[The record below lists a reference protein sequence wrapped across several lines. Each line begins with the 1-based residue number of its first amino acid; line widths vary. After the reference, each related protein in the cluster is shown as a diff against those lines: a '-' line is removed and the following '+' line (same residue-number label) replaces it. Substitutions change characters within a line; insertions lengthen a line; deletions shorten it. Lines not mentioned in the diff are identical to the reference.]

1 MELYSNSSHYLKI
14 MGFLVKYIYEF
25 VEAISECP
33 IDVDVTSERY
43 VVNGKSIMGVFSLN
57 LFEPVVVF
65 PHGDIPEDVMQ
76 KIKKFEVEE

>member
-1 MELYSNSSHYLKI
+1 MKVYLDT
-14 MGFLVKYIYEF
+14 VKKVNEF

>member
-1 MELYSNSSHYLKI
+1 MKVYLDT
-14 MGFLVKYIYEF
+14 VKKVNEF

-33 IDVDVTSERY
+33 IDIDVTSERY

>member
-1 MELYSNSSHYLKI
+1 MKVYLDT
-14 MGFLVKYIYEF
+14 VKKVNEF

-57 LFEPVVVF
+57 LFEPVVIF

>member
-1 MELYSNSSHYLKI
+1 MKVYLDT
-14 MGFLVKYIYEF
+14 VKKVNEF
-25 VEAISECP
+25 VKAISECP

>member
-1 MELYSNSSHYLKI
+1 MKVYLDT
-14 MGFLVKYIYEF
+14 VKKVNEF

-57 LFEPVVVF
+57 LFEPVVIF
-65 PHGDIPEDVMQ
+65 PHGDIPEDIMQ

>member
-1 MELYSNSSHYLKI
+1 MKVYLDT
-14 MGFLVKYIYEF
+14 VKKVNEF

-76 KIKKFEVEE
+76 KIKKFEVEDE